1 MNDAKIII
9 KAAEDSKQQEG
20 SKATDSLPFWAMSC
34 AFVNFLMRINPSGQ
48 TDLLQMVPGGGR
60 CPRHLQQW
68 LQ

>member
-20 SKATDSLPFWAMSC
+20 SKATDPLPFWAMSC

-60 CPRHLQQW
+60 CPCHLQQW